1 MEFVPYLIAGVLAV
15 VGVTALAPR
24 LGVAAPLILVLLG
37 VAVSFLP
44 AVSAVEVEPEW
55 ILAGVLPPLLYSAS
69 VSMPAMD
76 FRRDL
81 KAISGLSVVL
91 VVISAVVLG
100 FLFHLLIPGIGLATG
115 IALGAIISPT
125 DAVATSIVKK
135 AGVSPR
141 VVTVLEGESL
151 LNDASALVLLRSA
164 IAATAATV
172 SVGQVAGD
180 FVYAVAVAVVIG
192 FLVGK
197 ANLWLRSRVREA
209 TSNTAISFVVPF
221 IAFLP
226 SEHLGASGLVAVVT
240 AGIVT
245 GLGAPKHLS
254 PQDRIAEKANWRTVE
269 LLLEGGVFLLMGLE
283 VFGLVEEVRE
293 EHGSLWTAAGLALLA
308 AVVVIALRSVF
319 VAALLWLMKRS
330 NRRNPEVREKLAA
343 VTDKLDRGELP
354 TVEDRGP
361 GRGRRRRRAP
371 RGGTAGGP
379 EVAAVGGAG
388 GDRTSARVPGLGGPG
403 GLAGARGGPGRSAG
417 PGEVPSLD
425 DPRVQ
430 TRMARVQ
437 TFLTRR
443 IADIDYLAAEPL
455 GRREGVLL
463 VWAGMR
469 GVVTLAAAQSLPAG
483 TPHRAL
489 LVLIAFFVAA
499 GTLLVQGGTLPWV
512 VRRLDLTVDAS
523 TENDERLALLGELSR
538 VASEVIDAP
547 GLARPDGTPYAP
559 ETILRVRQEIAHDD
573 LVDREATEG
582 DDRHRQYRELRLA
595 VLAAQREEL
604 LHVRDHGTYSSGA
617 MDETLKVLD
626 ASQISVEMH
635 APSAER

>member
-1 MEFVPYLIAGVLAV
+1 MEFAPYLIAGVLAV

-44 AVSAVEVEPEW
+44 AVSAVEVDPEW

-180 FVYAVAVAVVIG
+180 FVYAVAVAVAIG
-192 FLVGK
+192 FVVGK

-269 LLLEGGVFLLMGLE
+269 LLLESGVFLLMGLE

-293 EHGSLWTAAGLALLA
+293 EHGSLWTAAGLALMA

-319 VAALLWLMKRS
+319 VAVLLWLMKRS
-330 NRRNPEVREKLAA
+330 NRRNPEVREKLSA
-343 VTDKLDRGELP
+343 VTEKLERGELP
-354 TVEDRGP
+354 TIEDREHGTGRRKRRARRGP
-361 GRGRRRRRAP
+361 G
-371 RGGTAGGP
+371 GP
-379 EVAAVGGAG
+379 GGAG
-388 GDRTSARVPGLGGPG
+388 VPGLGGPG
-403 GLAGARGGPGRSAG
+403 GLAGARGGPGAE
-417 PGEVPSLD
+417 PFAAD
-425 DPRVQ
+425 DPRFQ
-430 TRMARVQ
+430 SRMARVQ

-443 IADIDYLAAEPL
+443 IADIDYLAQEPL

-469 GVVTLAAAQSLPAG
+469 GVVTLAAAQSLPAD

-489 LVLIAFFVAA
+489 LILIAFFVAA

-512 VRRLDLTVDAS
+512 VRRLDLTVDTS
-523 TENDERLALLGELSR
+523 TESDERLALLGELSR

-547 GLARPDGTPYAP
+547 GLVRPDGTPYAP
-559 ETILRVRQEIAHDD
+559 ETIERVRQEIAHDD
-573 LVDREATEG
+573 LVDREATEA
-582 DDRHRQYRELRLA
+582 DEQHRQYRELRLA

-635 APSAER
+635 APAAER

>member
-1 MEFVPYLIAGVLAV
+1 MEFAPYLIAGVLAV

-44 AVSAVEVEPEW
+44 AVSAVEVDPEW

-100 FLFHLLIPGIGLATG
+100 LLFHLLVPGIGLATG

-180 FVYAVAVAVVIG
+180 FVYAVVVAVVIG

-269 LLLEGGVFLLMGLE
+269 LLLESGVFLLMGLE
-283 VFGLVEEVRE
+283 VFGLVEEVRA

-308 AVVVIALRSVF
+308 ALVVVALRSVF

-343 VTDKLDRGELP
+343 ATDKLDRGELP
-354 TVEDRGP
+354 TTADRGP
-361 GRGRRRRRAP
+361 GRGGQRRRAP
-371 RGGTAGGP
+371 R
-379 EVAAVGGAG
+379 
-388 GDRTSARVPGLGGPG
+388 R
-403 GLAGARGGPGRSAG
+403 AGARGPGRPAG
-417 PGEVPSLD
+417 PGEAPSLD

-430 TRMARVQ
+430 SRMARVQ

-469 GVVTLAAAQSLPAG
+469 GVVTLAAAQSLPAD

-512 VRRLDLTVDAS
+512 VRRLDLTVDTS

-538 VASEVIDAP
+538 VAAEVLDAP

-559 ETILRVRQEIAHDD
+559 GTIERVRQEIAHDD
-573 LVDREATEG
+573 LVDREATEA
-582 DDRHRQYRELRLA
+582 DEQHRQYRELRLA

>member
-1 MEFVPYLIAGVLAV
+1 MEFAPYLIAGVLAV

-44 AVSAVEVEPEW
+44 AVSAVEVDPEW

-180 FVYAVAVAVVIG
+180 FVYAVAVAVAIG
-192 FLVGK
+192 FVVGK

-269 LLLEGGVFLLMGLE
+269 LLLESGVFLLMGLE

-293 EHGSLWTAAGLALLA
+293 EHGSLWTAAGLALTA

-319 VAALLWLMKRS
+319 VAVLLWLMKRS
-330 NRRNPEVREKLAA
+330 NRRNPEVREKLSA
-343 VTDKLDRGELP
+343 VTEKLERGELP
-354 TVEDRGP
+354 TLEDREHGSGRRKRRARRGP
-361 GRGRRRRRAP
+361 G
-371 RGGTAGGP
+371 GP
-379 EVAAVGGAG
+379 GGAG
-388 GDRTSARVPGLGGPG
+388 VPGLGGPG
-403 GLAGARGGPGRSAG
+403 DRAGAGGGPGAE
-417 PGEVPSLD
+417 PLAAD
-425 DPRVQ
+425 DPRFQ
-430 TRMARVQ
+430 SRMARVQ

-443 IADIDYLAAEPL
+443 IADIDYLAQEPL

-469 GVVTLAAAQSLPAG
+469 GVVTLAAAQSLPAD

-489 LVLIAFFVAA
+489 LILIAFFVAA

-512 VRRLDLTVDAS
+512 VRRLDLTVDTS
-523 TENDERLALLGELSR
+523 TESDERLALLGELSR

-547 GLARPDGTPYAP
+547 GLVRPDGTPYAP
-559 ETILRVRQEIAHDD
+559 ETIERVRQEIAHDD
-573 LVDREATEG
+573 LVDREATEA
-582 DDRHRQYRELRLA
+582 DEQHRQYRELRLA

-635 APSAER
+635 APAAER

>member
-1 MEFVPYLIAGVLAV
+1 MEFAPYLIAGVLAV

-44 AVSAVEVEPEW
+44 AVSAVEVDPEW

-180 FVYAVAVAVVIG
+180 FVYAVAVAVAIG
-192 FLVGK
+192 FVVGK

-269 LLLEGGVFLLMGLE
+269 LLLESGVFLLMGLE

-293 EHGSLWTAAGLALLA
+293 EHGSLWTAAGLALMA

-319 VAALLWLMKRS
+319 VAVLLWLMKRS
-330 NRRNPEVREKLAA
+330 NRRNPEVREKLSA
-343 VTDKLDRGELP
+343 VTEKLERGELP
-354 TVEDRGP
+354 TIEDREHGTGRRKRRARRGP
-361 GRGRRRRRAP
+361 G
-371 RGGTAGGP
+371 GP
-379 EVAAVGGAG
+379 GGAG
-388 GDRTSARVPGLGGPG
+388 VPGLGGPG
-403 GLAGARGGPGRSAG
+403 GLAGAHGGPGAE
-417 PGEVPSLD
+417 PLAAD
-425 DPRVQ
+425 DPRFQ
-430 TRMARVQ
+430 SRMARVQ

-443 IADIDYLAAEPL
+443 IADIDYLAQEPL

-469 GVVTLAAAQSLPAG
+469 GVVTLAAAQSLPAD

-489 LVLIAFFVAA
+489 LILIAFFVAA

-512 VRRLDLTVDAS
+512 VRRLDLTVDTS
-523 TENDERLALLGELSR
+523 TESDERLALLGELSR

-547 GLARPDGTPYAP
+547 GLVRPDGTPYAP
-559 ETILRVRQEIAHDD
+559 ETIERVRQEIAHDD
-573 LVDREATEG
+573 LVDREATEA
-582 DDRHRQYRELRLA
+582 DEQHRQYRELRLA

-635 APSAER
+635 APAAER

>member
-1 MEFVPYLIAGVLAV
+1 MEFAPYLIAGVLAV

-283 VFGLVEEVRE
+283 VFGLVEEVRQ

-308 AVVVIALRSVF
+308 AVVVVALRSVF
-319 VAALLWLMKRS
+319 VAVLLWLMKRS
-330 NRRNPEVREKLAA
+330 NRRNPEVREKLTA

-354 TVEDRGP
+354 TVEDREQ
-361 GRGRRRRRAP
+361 GRGRRNRRS
-371 RGGTAGGP
+371 RGGPGGP
-379 EVAAVGGAG
+379 GGG
-388 GDRTSARVPGLGGPG
+388 VPGLGGPG
-403 GLAGARGGPGRSAG
+403 GLAGARGGPGATQ
-417 PGEVPSLD
+417 PSLD

-469 GVVTLAAAQSLPAG
+469 GVVTLAAAQSLPAD

-512 VRRLDLTVDAS
+512 VRRLDLTVDTS

-559 ETILRVRQEIAHDD
+559 GTIERVRQEVAHDD
-573 LVDREATEG
+573 LVDREATEA
-582 DDRHRQYRELRLA
+582 DEQHRQYRELRLA

-617 MDETLKVLD
+617 MDETLKMLD

-635 APSAER
+635 APAAER

>member
-1 MEFVPYLIAGVLAV
+1 MEFAPYLIAGVLAV

-44 AVSAVEVEPEW
+44 AVSAVEVDPEW

-172 SVGQVAGD
+172 SVGQVAGA
-180 FVYAVAVAVVIG
+180 FVYAVAVAVAIG
-192 FLVGK
+192 FVVGK

-269 LLLEGGVFLLMGLE
+269 LLLESGVFLLMGLE

-293 EHGSLWTAAGLALLA
+293 EHGSLWTAAGLALMA

-319 VAALLWLMKRS
+319 VAVLLWLMKRS
-330 NRRNPEVREKLAA
+330 NRRNPEVREKLSA
-343 VTDKLDRGELP
+343 VTEKLERGELP
-354 TVEDRGP
+354 TIEDREHGTGRRKRRARRGP
-361 GRGRRRRRAP
+361 G
-371 RGGTAGGP
+371 GP
-379 EVAAVGGAG
+379 GGAG
-388 GDRTSARVPGLGGPG
+388 VPGLGGPG
-403 GLAGARGGPGRSAG
+403 GLAGARGGPGAE
-417 PGEVPSLD
+417 PFAAD
-425 DPRVQ
+425 DPRFQ
-430 TRMARVQ
+430 SRMARVQ

-443 IADIDYLAAEPL
+443 IADIDYLAQEPL

-469 GVVTLAAAQSLPAG
+469 GVVTLAAAQSLPAD

-489 LVLIAFFVAA
+489 LILIAFFVAA

-512 VRRLDLTVDAS
+512 VRRLDLTVDTS
-523 TENDERLALLGELSR
+523 TESDERLALLGELSR

-547 GLARPDGTPYAP
+547 GLVRPDGTPYAP
-559 ETILRVRQEIAHDD
+559 ETIERVRQEIAHDD
-573 LVDREATEG
+573 LVDREATEA
-582 DDRHRQYRELRLA
+582 DEQHRQYRELRLA

-635 APSAER
+635 APAAER

>member
-1 MEFVPYLIAGVLAV
+1 MEFAPYLIAGVLAV
-15 VGVTALAPR
+15 VGATALAPR

-37 VAVSFLP
+37 VGVSFLP
-44 AVSAVEVEPEW
+44 AVSAVEVDPEW

-100 FLFHLLIPGIGLATG
+100 LLFHLLIPGIGLATG

-180 FVYAVAVAVVIG
+180 FVYAVVVAVVIG

-209 TSNTAISFVVPF
+209 TSSTAISFVVPF

-226 SEHLGASGLVAVVT
+226 SEHLGASGLVAAVT

-245 GLGAPKHLS
+245 GLGAPQHLS

-269 LLLEGGVFLLMGLE
+269 LLLESGVFLLMGLE
-283 VFGLVEEVRE
+283 VFGLVEEVRA

-308 AVVVIALRSVF
+308 ALVVVALRSVF

-343 VTDKLDRGELP
+343 ATDRLDRGELP
-354 TVEDRGP
+354 ALEDRGP
-361 GRGRRRRRAP
+361 GRGRGRRR
-371 RGGTAGGP
+371 GP
-379 EVAAVGGAG
+379 GGAG
-388 GDRTSARVPGLGGPG
+388 A
-403 GLAGARGGPGRSAG
+403 A
-417 PGEVPSLD
+417 PSLD

-430 TRMARVQ
+430 TRMARIQ

-469 GVVTLAAAQSLPAG
+469 GVVTLAAAQSLPAD

-512 VRRLDLTVDAS
+512 VRRLDLTVDTS

-538 VASEVIDAP
+538 VASEVIDGP

-559 ETILRVRQEIAHDD
+559 ETIERVRQEIAHDD
-573 LVDREATEG
+573 LVDRAATEA
-582 DDRHRQYRELRLA
+582 DEQHRQYRELRLA

-617 MDETLKVLD
+617 MDQTLKVLD

-635 APSAER
+635 APAAER

>member
-1 MEFVPYLIAGVLAV
+1 MEFAPYLIAGVLAV

-44 AVSAVEVEPEW
+44 AVSAVEVDPEW

-100 FLFHLLIPGIGLATG
+100 VLFHLLIPGIGLATG

-141 VVTVLEGESL
+141 IVTVLEGESL

-197 ANLWLRSRVREA
+197 ASLWVRSRVHEA

-269 LLLEGGVFLLMGLE
+269 LLLESGVFLLMGLE

-293 EHGSLWTAAGLALLA
+293 DHGSLWTAAGLALLA

-319 VAALLWLMKRS
+319 VAALLWLMQRS
-330 NRRNPEVREKLAA
+330 NRRNPEVREKLSAA
-343 VTDKLDRGELP
+343 TDRLDRGELP
-354 TVEDRGP
+354 TLEDR
-361 GRGRRRRRAP
+361 GRGRRS
-371 RGGTAGGP
+371 GGP
-379 EVAAVGGAG
+379 GGVAA
-388 GDRTSARVPGLGGPG
+388 PGMGGPG
-403 GLAGARGGPGRSAG
+403 GLAGRAAVPGADRAGRSRR
-417 PGEVPSLD
+417 S
-425 DPRVQ
+425 RST
-430 TRMARVQ
+430 TRACGR
-437 TFLTRR
+437 
-443 IADIDYLAAEPL
+443 
-455 GRREGVLL
+455 GRR
-463 VWAGMR
+463 ASSR
-469 GVVTLAAAQSLPAG
+469 SSRAASRTSTTSRPSRSAAV
-483 TPHRAL
+483 RACCSCGR
-489 LVLIAFFVAA
+489 ACAA
-499 GTLLVQGGTLPWV
+499 
-512 VRRLDLTVDAS
+512 S
-523 TENDERLALLGELSR
+523 
-538 VASEVIDAP
+538 
-547 GLARPDGTPYAP
+547 
-559 ETILRVRQEIAHDD
+559 
-573 LVDREATEG
+573 
-582 DDRHRQYRELRLA
+582 
-595 VLAAQREEL
+595 
-604 LHVRDHGTYSSGA
+604 
-617 MDETLKVLD
+617 
-626 ASQISVEMH
+626 
-635 APSAER
+635 

>member
-1 MEFVPYLIAGVLAV
+1 MEFAPYLIAGVLAV

-44 AVSAVEVEPEW
+44 AVSAVEVDPEW

-180 FVYAVAVAVVIG
+180 FVYAVAVAVAIG
-192 FLVGK
+192 FVVGK

-269 LLLEGGVFLLMGLE
+269 LLLESGVFLLMGLE

-293 EHGSLWTAAGLALLA
+293 EHGSLWMAAGLALMA
-308 AVVVIALRSVF
+308 AAVVIALRSVF
-319 VAALLWLMKRS
+319 VAVLLWLMKRS
-330 NRRNPEVREKLAA
+330 NRRNPEVREKLSA
-343 VTDKLDRGELP
+343 VTEKLERGEMP
-354 TVEDRGP
+354 TIEDREHGKGRRKRRARRGP
-361 GRGRRRRRAP
+361 G
-371 RGGTAGGP
+371 GP
-379 EVAAVGGAG
+379 GGAG
-388 GDRTSARVPGLGGPG
+388 VPGLGGPG
-403 GLAGARGGPGRSAG
+403 GLAGARGGPGAE
-417 PGEVPSLD
+417 PFAAD
-425 DPRVQ
+425 DPRFQ
-430 TRMARVQ
+430 SRMARVQ

-443 IADIDYLAAEPL
+443 IADIDYLAQEPL

-469 GVVTLAAAQSLPAG
+469 GVVTLAAAQSLPAD

-489 LVLIAFFVAA
+489 LILIAFFVAA

-512 VRRLDLTVDAS
+512 VRRLDLTVDTS
-523 TENDERLALLGELSR
+523 TESDERLALLGELSR

-547 GLARPDGTPYAP
+547 GLVRPDGTPYAP
-559 ETILRVRQEIAHDD
+559 ETIERVRQEIAHDD
-573 LVDREATEG
+573 LVDREATEA
-582 DDRHRQYRELRLA
+582 DEQHRQYRELRLA

-635 APSAER
+635 APAAER

>member
-1 MEFVPYLIAGVLAV
+1 MEFAPYLIVGVLAV

-24 LGVAAPLILVLLG
+24 LGVAAPLVLVLLG

-44 AVSAVEVEPEW
+44 AVSAVEVDPEW

-100 FLFHLLIPGIGLATG
+100 FLFHLLVPGIGLATG

-226 SEHLGASGLVAVVT
+226 SEHLGASGLVAVVV

-283 VFGLVEEVRE
+283 VFGLVEEVRD

-308 AVVVIALRSVF
+308 AVVVVALRSVF

-330 NRRNPEVREKLAA
+330 NRRNPEVREKLSA

-354 TVEDRGP
+354 TVE
-361 GRGRRRRRAP
+361 
-371 RGGTAGGP
+371 
-379 EVAAVGGAG
+379 
-388 GDRTSARVPGLGGPG
+388 DRTSARVPGLGGPG
-403 GLAGARGGPGRSAG
+403 GLAGARGGPGRSTG
-417 PGEVPSLD
+417 PGEAPSLD
-425 DPRVQ
+425 DPRFQ

-469 GVVTLAAAQSLPAG
+469 GVVTLAAAQSLPAD

-512 VRRLDLTVDAS
+512 VRRLDLTVDTS

-538 VASEVIDAP
+538 VATEAIDAP

-559 ETILRVRQEIAHDD
+559 ETIERVRQEIEHDD
-573 LVDREATEG
+573 LVDREATEA
-582 DDRHRQYRELRLA
+582 DEQHRQYRELRLA

-617 MDETLKVLD
+617 MDETLKMLD

-635 APSAER
+635 APAAER

>member
-1 MEFVPYLIAGVLAV
+1 MEFAPYLIVGVLAV

-24 LGVAAPLILVLLG
+24 LGVAAPLVLVLLG
-37 VAVSFLP
+37 VGVSFLP
-44 AVSAVEVEPEW
+44 AVSAVEVDPEW

-100 FLFHLLIPGIGLATG
+100 FLFHLLVPGIGLATG

-226 SEHLGASGLVAVVT
+226 SEHLGASGLVAVVV

-245 GLGAPKHLS
+245 GLGAPRHLS

-308 AVVVIALRSVF
+308 AVVVVALRSVF
-319 VAALLWLMKRS
+319 VAVLLWLMKRS
-330 NRRNPEVREKLAA
+330 NRRNPEVREKLSA

-371 RGGTAGGP
+371 RGDTAGGP
-379 EVAAVGGAG
+379 EVAAADGPG
-388 GDRTSARVPGLGGPG
+388 GDRTGVRVPGLGGPG
-403 GLAGARGGPGRSAG
+403 GLAGARGGPGRSTG
-417 PGEVPSLD
+417 PGDAPSLD

-469 GVVTLAAAQSLPAG
+469 GVVTLAAAQSLPAD

-512 VRRLDLTVDAS
+512 VRRLDLTVDTS

-538 VASEVIDAP
+538 VASEAIDAP

-559 ETILRVRQEIAHDD
+559 ETIERVRQEIAHDD
-573 LVDREATEG
+573 LVDREATEA
-582 DDRHRQYRELRLA
+582 DEQHRQYRALRLA

-635 APSAER
+635 APAAER

>member
-1 MEFVPYLIAGVLAV
+1 MEFAPYLIAGVLAV

-44 AVSAVEVEPEW
+44 AVSAVEVDPEW

-180 FVYAVAVAVVIG
+180 FVYAVAVAVAIG
-192 FLVGK
+192 FVVGK

-269 LLLEGGVFLLMGLE
+269 LLLESGVFLLMGLE

-293 EHGSLWTAAGLALLA
+293 EHGSLWTAAGLALMA

-319 VAALLWLMKRS
+319 VAVLLWLMKRS
-330 NRRNPEVREKLAA
+330 NRRNPEVREKLSA
-343 VTDKLDRGELP
+343 VTEKLERGELP
-354 TVEDRGP
+354 TIEERGQGGQGARRRKRRARRGP
-361 GRGRRRRRAP
+361 G
-371 RGGTAGGP
+371 GP
-379 EVAAVGGAG
+379 GGAG
-388 GDRTSARVPGLGGPG
+388 VPGLGGPG
-403 GLAGARGGPGRSAG
+403 GLAGARGGPGAE
-417 PGEVPSLD
+417 PLAAD
-425 DPRVQ
+425 DPRFLS
-430 TRMARVQ
+430 RMARVQ

-443 IADIDYLAAEPL
+443 IADIDYLAQEPL

-469 GVVTLAAAQSLPAG
+469 GVVTLAAAQSLPAD

-489 LVLIAFFVAA
+489 LILIAFFVAA

-512 VRRLDLTVDAS
+512 VRRLDLTVDTS
-523 TENDERLALLGELSR
+523 TESDERLALLGELSR

-547 GLARPDGTPYAP
+547 GLVRPDGTPYAP
-559 ETILRVRQEIAHDD
+559 ETIERVRQEIAHDD
-573 LVDREATEG
+573 LVDREATEA
-582 DDRHRQYRELRLA
+582 DEQHRQYRELRLA

-635 APSAER
+635 APAAER

>member
-1 MEFVPYLIAGVLAV
+1 MEFAPYLIAGVLAV

-44 AVSAVEVEPEW
+44 AVSAVEVDPEW

-180 FVYAVAVAVVIG
+180 FVYAVAVAVAIG
-192 FLVGK
+192 FVVGK

-245 GLGAPKHLS
+245 GLGAPRHLS

-269 LLLEGGVFLLMGLE
+269 LLLESGVFLLMGLE

-293 EHGSLWTAAGLALLA
+293 EHGSLWMAAGLALMA

-319 VAALLWLMKRS
+319 VAVLLWLMKRS
-330 NRRNPEVREKLAA
+330 NRRNPEVREKLSA
-343 VTDKLDRGELP
+343 VTEKLERGELP
-354 TVEDRGP
+354 TIEDRERGTGRRKRRARRGP
-361 GRGRRRRRAP
+361 G
-371 RGGTAGGP
+371 GP
-379 EVAAVGGAG
+379 GGAG
-388 GDRTSARVPGLGGPG
+388 VPGLGGPG
-403 GLAGARGGPGRSAG
+403 GLAGARGGPGAE
-417 PGEVPSLD
+417 PFAAD
-425 DPRVQ
+425 DPRFQ
-430 TRMARVQ
+430 SRMARVQ

-443 IADIDYLAAEPL
+443 IADIDYLAQEPL

-469 GVVTLAAAQSLPAG
+469 GVVTLAAAQSLPAD

-489 LVLIAFFVAA
+489 LILIAFFVAA

-512 VRRLDLTVDAS
+512 VRRLDLTVDTS
-523 TENDERLALLGELSR
+523 TESDERLALLGELSR

-547 GLARPDGTPYAP
+547 GLVRPDGTPYAP
-559 ETILRVRQEIAHDD
+559 ETIERVRQEIAHDD
-573 LVDREATEG
+573 LVDREATEA
-582 DDRHRQYRELRLA
+582 DEQHRQYRELRLA

-635 APSAER
+635 APAAER

>member
-1 MEFVPYLIAGVLAV
+1 MEFAPYLIAGVLAV

-44 AVSAVEVEPEW
+44 AVSAVEVDPEW

-100 FLFHLLIPGIGLATG
+100 FLFHLFIPGIGLATG

-141 VVTVLEGESL
+141 IVTVLEGESL

-180 FVYAVAVAVVIG
+180 FVYAVAVAVAIG
-192 FLVGK
+192 FVVGK

-269 LLLEGGVFLLMGLE
+269 LLLESGVFLLMGLE

-293 EHGSLWTAAGLALLA
+293 EHGSLWMAAGLALMA

-319 VAALLWLMKRS
+319 VAVLLWLMKRS
-330 NRRNPEVREKLAA
+330 NRRNPEVREKLSA
-343 VTDKLDRGELP
+343 VTEKLERGELP
-354 TVEDRGP
+354 SIEDRGQGKGWRTRRARGGP
-361 GRGRRRRRAP
+361 GGRG
-371 RGGTAGGP
+371 
-379 EVAAVGGAG
+379 VGGATG
-388 GDRTSARVPGLGGPG
+388 GPGGGPHGTMVPGLGGPG
-403 GLAGARGGPGRSAG
+403 GLSSARGGPGA
-417 PGEVPSLD
+417 EAPSLD
-425 DPRVQ
+425 DPRFR

-443 IADIDYLAAEPL
+443 IADIDYLAQEPL

-469 GVVTLAAAQSLPAG
+469 GVVTLAAAQSLPSG

-489 LVLIAFFVAA
+489 LILIAFFVAA

-512 VRRLDLTVDAS
+512 VRKLDLTVDAS
-523 TENDERLALLGELSR
+523 TESDERLALLGELSR

-547 GLARPDGTPYAP
+547 GLVRPDGTPYAP
-559 ETILRVRQEIAHDD
+559 ETIERVRQEIAHDD
-573 LVDREATEG
+573 LVDREATEA
-582 DDRHRQYRELRLA
+582 DEQHRQYRELRLA

-635 APSAER
+635 APAAER

>member
-1 MEFVPYLIAGVLAV
+1 MEFAPYLIAGVLAV

-44 AVSAVEVEPEW
+44 AVSAVEVDPEW

-180 FVYAVAVAVVIG
+180 FVYAVAVAVAIG
-192 FLVGK
+192 FVVGK

-269 LLLEGGVFLLMGLE
+269 LLLESGVFLLMGLE

-293 EHGSLWTAAGLALLA
+293 EHGSLWMAAGLALMA

-319 VAALLWLMKRS
+319 VAVLLWLMKRS
-330 NRRNPEVREKLAA
+330 NRRNPEVREKLSA
-343 VTDKLDRGELP
+343 VTEKLERGELP
-354 TVEDRGP
+354 TIEDREHGKGRRKRRARRGP
-361 GRGRRRRRAP
+361 G
-371 RGGTAGGP
+371 GP
-379 EVAAVGGAG
+379 GGAG
-388 GDRTSARVPGLGGPG
+388 VPGLGGPG
-403 GLAGARGGPGRSAG
+403 GLAGARGGPGAE
-417 PGEVPSLD
+417 PFAAD
-425 DPRVQ
+425 DPRFQ
-430 TRMARVQ
+430 SRMARVQ

-443 IADIDYLAAEPL
+443 IADIDYLAQEPL

-469 GVVTLAAAQSLPAG
+469 GVVTLAAAQSLPAD

-489 LVLIAFFVAA
+489 LILIAFFVAA

-512 VRRLDLTVDAS
+512 VRRLDLTVDTS
-523 TENDERLALLGELSR
+523 TESDERLALLGELSR

-547 GLARPDGTPYAP
+547 GLVRPDGTPYAP
-559 ETILRVRQEIAHDD
+559 ETIERVRQEIAHDD
-573 LVDREATEG
+573 LVDREATEA
-582 DDRHRQYRELRLA
+582 DEQHRQYRELRLA

-635 APSAER
+635 APAAER

>member
-1 MEFVPYLIAGVLAV
+1 MPMEFAPYLIAGVLAV

-44 AVSAVEVEPEW
+44 AVSAVEVDPEW

-180 FVYAVAVAVVIG
+180 FVYAVAVAVAIG
-192 FLVGK
+192 FVVGK

-269 LLLEGGVFLLMGLE
+269 LLLESGVFLLMGLE

-293 EHGSLWTAAGLALLA
+293 EHGSLWTAAGLALMA

-319 VAALLWLMKRS
+319 VAVLLWLMKRS
-330 NRRNPEVREKLAA
+330 NRRNPEVREKLSA
-343 VTDKLDRGELP
+343 VTEKLERGELP
-354 TVEDRGP
+354 TIEDREHGTGRRKRRARRGP
-361 GRGRRRRRAP
+361 G
-371 RGGTAGGP
+371 GP
-379 EVAAVGGAG
+379 GGAG
-388 GDRTSARVPGLGGPG
+388 VPGLGGPG
-403 GLAGARGGPGRSAG
+403 GLAGARGGPGAE
-417 PGEVPSLD
+417 PFAAD
-425 DPRVQ
+425 DPRFQ
-430 TRMARVQ
+430 SRMARVQ

-443 IADIDYLAAEPL
+443 IADIDYLAQEPL

-469 GVVTLAAAQSLPAG
+469 GVVTLAAAQSLPAD

-489 LVLIAFFVAA
+489 LILIAFFVAA

-512 VRRLDLTVDAS
+512 VRRLDLTVDTS
-523 TENDERLALLGELSR
+523 TESDERLALLGELSR

-547 GLARPDGTPYAP
+547 GLVRPDGTPYAP
-559 ETILRVRQEIAHDD
+559 ETIERVRQEIAHDD
-573 LVDREATEG
+573 LVDREATEA
-582 DDRHRQYRELRLA
+582 DEQHRQYRELRLA

-635 APSAER
+635 APAAER